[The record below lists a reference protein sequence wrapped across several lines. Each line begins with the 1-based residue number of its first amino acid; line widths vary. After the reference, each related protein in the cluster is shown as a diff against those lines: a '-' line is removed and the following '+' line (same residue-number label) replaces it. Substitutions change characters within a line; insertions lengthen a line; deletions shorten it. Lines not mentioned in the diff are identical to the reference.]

1 MIRFD
6 ADGKAYFDVN
16 DFYSVD
22 IHRQLVK
29 ERGLDTDIVEK
40 IKRGI
45 FPRYLFKYRTI
56 EECANIL
63 KTSSLHFSKS
73 SELRDP
79 FEGKAVIKCS
89 DISILRKRLEYK
101 KQHLSYDSM
110 PESLKYMMAEMMKG
124 MPDEYIIRMNETA
137 VNHLAQNTGILCLT
151 GKPDDICMWAYYA
164 DSHKGVCLK
173 LDLLAQPD
181 LFCPISH
188 VAYDKKYH
196 QVDLANNPDE
206 AFYTELML
214 KKSDMWKYEDEF
226 RVLATHFS
234 GDMPITNKG
243 VINEIIFGYYTP
255 DDDIKNVRKLAAE
268 NGFTGMTY
276 SKIALNPQN
285 YLLEI
290 NKI

>member
-6 ADGKAYFDVN
+6 ANGKAFYDVN
-16 DFYSVD
+16 DLYSVD
-22 IHRQLVK
+22 IQRKLVK

-40 IKRGI
+40 IKRGE

-56 EECANIL
+56 EECVNIL
-63 KTSSLHFSKS
+63 ETSSLHFSTS

-79 FEGKAVIKCS
+79 FEGKSVITCS
-89 DISILRKRLEYK
+89 DISILRKRMEYK
-101 KQHLSYDSM
+101 KQNQSYNTM
-110 PESLKYMMAEMMKG
+110 PEPLKYALAEMMKG
-124 MPDEYIIRMNETA
+124 FPDEYIIRMNEVA
-137 VNHLAQNTGILCLT
+137 VNHLAENTGILCLT

-196 QVDLANNPDE
+196 QIDLSNNSDE

-234 GDMPITNKG
+234 GNMPITNKN
-243 VINEIIFGYYTP
+243 VINEIIFGYYTS
-255 DDDIKNVRKLAAE
+255 DEDIKIIRQLAAA
-268 NGFTGMTY
+268 NGFAGMAY
-276 SKIALNPQN
+276 SKIALHPQS